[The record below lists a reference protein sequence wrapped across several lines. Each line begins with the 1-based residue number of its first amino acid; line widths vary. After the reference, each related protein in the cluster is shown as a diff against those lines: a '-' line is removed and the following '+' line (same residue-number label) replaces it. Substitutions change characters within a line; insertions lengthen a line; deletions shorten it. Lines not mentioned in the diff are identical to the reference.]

1 MYINEFWCGVLATI
15 GVEFIAL
22 IGYSIQLYLKE
33 KNKKNKIRG

>member
-15 GVEFIAL
+15 GVELIAL

-33 KNKKNKIRG
+33 KKRKK

>member
-33 KNKKNKIRG
+33 MNKKNKIGG